1 MADRYPRIGGALL
14 LARLVAWLSRRVLH
28 RGGNVI
34 GGAVLLRLAPRR
46 VAAKARRHRIT
57 LVSGTNGKSTTTA
70 MVAAALGAAAPV
82 TSNRDGANTPNGLAW
97 AVARAA
103 TDEVVLEV
111 DEAWLPWAARELRPA
126 TVLLLDLTRDQLHR
140 KPEILPLAAAWR
152 DAVSGVPLVV
162 AVADDPAVVWAA
174 QTAGRVEHVATA
186 AEWSSDSVLCP
197 VCRALLHDRAAAW
210 WCGCGFHRP
219 VATTVAS
226 SGHIRVDG
234 EDVGGYTTLPGPANL
249 ANAAMAI
256 AATRDRVDPRVALA
270 AITEQVHEV
279 AGRYQEVRVGD
290 RSLRLLL
297 AKNPAGW
304 QATLGMLRP
313 GASVALVFS
322 AEGVDG
328 RDTSWL
334 YDVAFDPL
342 RQRSVAV
349 AGPRGT
355 DLAVRLHLDGIEAG
369 AAYASARA
377 AVGSLPPGAVD
388 VVATYDAF
396 QHVRRELD
404 VA

>member
-1 MADRYPRIGGALL
+1 M
-14 LARLVAWLSRRVLH
+14 ARLVAWLSRRVLH

-46 VAAKARRHRIT
+46 LAAKARRHRIT

-82 TSNRDGANTPNGLAW
+82 TSNRDGANTPHGLAW
-97 AVARAA
+97 AVARAQ
-103 TDEVVLEV
+103 THEVVLEV
-111 DEAWLPWAARELRPA
+111 DEAWLPWAARELRPD
-126 TVLLLDLTRDQLHR
+126 TVVLLDLTRDQLHR

-152 DAVSGVPLVV
+152 AAVAGVPLVV

-174 QTAGRVEHVATA
+174 QTAARVEHVATA
-186 AEWSSDSVLCP
+186 AEWSWDTVLCP
-197 VCRALLHDRAAAW
+197 VCRALLHDRGATW
-210 WCGCGFHRP
+210 WCSCGFHRP
-219 VATTVAS
+219 TATTVAS
-226 SGHIRVDG
+226 EGRVRVEG
-234 EDVGGYTTLPGPANL
+234 EDIGTYAALPGAANL
-249 ANAAMAI
+249 ANAATAV
-256 AATRDRVDPRVALA
+256 AATRDRVDPHVALA

-279 AGRYQEVRVGD
+279 AGRYQEIPVGD
-290 RSLRLLL
+290 RSVRLLL

-334 YDVAFDPL
+334 YDVAFDQL
-342 RQRSVAV
+342 RQRPVAV

-355 DLAVRLHLDGIEAG
+355 DLVVRLHLDGIETG
-369 AAYASARA
+369 AAHRTARA
-377 AVGSLPPGAVD
+377 AVGALPPGPVD

-396 QHVRRELD
+396 QHVRRELH